1 MFTAKEINVIARTL
15 AKMGNKMT
23 LRLTSY
29 GNVVVQHR
37 KAEKV
42 LFAFYKRE
50 DGYIIRR
57 RLGYIIR
64 RRLGY
69 DNPFGSGNVLNG
81 GKAIPTIKGTM
92 TYFKNYCEKYPKSIV

>member
-1 MFTAKEINVIARTL
+1 MFTAKEINVIANGL

-23 LRLTSY
+23 LRLTNY
-29 GNVVVQHR
+29 GNVIVQHR

-50 DGYIIRR
+50 D
-57 RLGYIIR
+57 GYIIR

-92 TYFKNYCEKYPKSIV
+92 SYFKNYCEKYPKSIV

>member
-1 MFTAKEINVIARTL
+1 MFTANEINVIARTL
-15 AKMGNKMT
+15 VKMGNKMT

-50 DGYIIRR
+50 D
-57 RLGYIIR
+57 GYIIR

>member
-1 MFTAKEINVIARTL
+1 MFTAKEIKAIVNGL

-42 LFAFYKRE
+42 LFSFYKRE
-50 DGYIIRR
+50 DGF
-57 RLGYIIR
+57 IIR

-81 GKAIPTIKGTM
+81 GKVIPTIKGTM
-92 TYFKNYCEKYPKSIV
+92 TYFKNYCEKHPKSIV

>member
-1 MFTAKEINVIARTL
+1 MFTAKEIKAIVNGL

-42 LFAFYKRE
+42 LFSFYKRE

-57 RLGYIIR
+57 RLGYS
-64 RRLGY
+64 
-69 DNPFGSGNVLNG
+69 NPFGSGNVLNG

-92 TYFKNYCEKYPKSIV
+92 TYFKNYCEKYPKSII